1 MSVGVLIAVT
11 GKLEPL
17 LVRALTNHRGE
28 VSVVRRCGDVGEL
41 LAAAAAGIGGI
52 GVLDASGGD
61 VSAQVVADLARHGVR
76 ALLLAH
82 PDDVERTAALG
93 AAATLPLDT
102 PPAEIA
108 ERIAELAH
116 RGEEPE
122 PEAEAAAMP
131 PPPPSPT
138 RRQLRAEA
146 KVGREARIIAVW
158 GPPGSHGR
166 SSLAAALA
174 HALVRYGRVL
184 LIDADLAAPSL
195 TPRLGI
201 LDDVSGLATL
211 SRRANQGRL
220 DEEVLAGA
228 VIASHGFDLVT
239 GIGRADRWRDIST
252 ATIEPILALAREHYD
267 AIVIDVE
274 SVPWPAADGYD
285 QFGAQPGAVREEIL
299 AAADDVLV
307 VAQADTVSIARLI
320 THVQSH
326 PVTEREHVVV
336 TAVRNAAAGSDAARS
351 VLEVLSR
358 FTSVERATLI
368 SDERKA
374 LDAALLAGAPIT
386 QSAPHCAMS
395 LVVGELASELMGTA
409 APARPS
415 VLKRLAATFSRSAA
429 T

>member
-93 AAATLPLDT
+93 AAVTLPLDT
-102 PPAEIA
+102 PSAEIA
-108 ERIAELAH
+108 ERVAELAH
-116 RGEEPE
+116 RGEE

-131 PPPPSPT
+131 PPPPAPT

-146 KVGREARIIAVW
+146 KVERQARIIAVW

-252 ATIEPILALAREHYD
+252 ATIEPILSLAREHYD

-274 SVPWPAADGYD
+274 SVPWPVADGYD
-285 QFGAQPGAVREEIL
+285 QFGAQPGAVREDIL

-326 PVTEREHVVV
+326 PVTERDHVVV

-351 VLEVLSR
+351 VLDVLSR

-395 LVVGELASELMGTA
+395 LVVGDLAAELMGSA

-415 VLKRLAATFSRSAA
+415 VLKRLAATFSRSA
-429 T
+429 TT